1 MLPLVCHSTLA
12 TFQGLPEGAAFTNN
26 QHTQAQDVATKMVTG
41 PRLNI
46 HIEQNSIN
54 LGHSL
59 KNTRVAMLV
68 CGSAFPI

>member
-12 TFQGLPEGAAFTNN
+12 PFQGLPEEAAFPNN
-26 QHTQAQDVATKMVTG
+26 QHTQAKDVATKMVTE

-46 HIEQNSIN
+46 HTGQNSTN

-59 KNTRVAMLV
+59 KNTRIATLV
-68 CGSAFPI
+68 CGSASPI